1 MDCLATE
8 YETLMGLDNTYT
20 MNTENKHFPA
30 SFRVIGVGHGIENV
44 INEINSFGFEG
55 VSAEVVK
62 YPFDCTPQDE
72 DKLAIIC
79 FTDCDDNA
87 NRIAKIFHDA
97 GVLTIGFG
105 EDAVP
110 TYYDSIMEH
119 VRSSD
124 YPKIIKS
131 LLQPIVTSG
140 MISYDF
146 NDLSSIL
153 RDSEYF
159 TVRST
164 SGNSVKEATE
174 KLQGVFN
181 EIDLKC
187 VDYLS
192 IHLYFNPERS
202 IPLAMNNMTSLSQ
215 LMSVLPETINV
226 IWSVN
231 KDEKLNGDEIRL
243 SVILA
248 GKEVWK
254 CQTT

>member
-1 MDCLATE
+1 
-8 YETLMGLDNTYT
+8 
-20 MNTENKHFPA
+20 MNTENIDFPA

-79 FTDCDDNA
+79 FTDCEDNA
-87 NRIAKIFHDA
+87 NRIAKTFHDA

-105 EDAVP
+105 DDIVP
-110 TYYDSIMEH
+110 SYYASIMEH
-119 VRSSD
+119 VPSSD

-131 LLQPIVTSG
+131 LLHHIVTSG
-140 MISYDF
+140 MINYDF
-146 NDLSSIL
+146 NDLSTTL
-153 RDSEYF
+153 RYSEYF

-181 EIDLKC
+181 ELDLDC
-187 VDYLS
+187 VEYVS
-192 IHLYFNPERS
+192 IHLYFNPDRS
-202 IPLAMNNMTSLSQ
+202 IPLAMNDMTSL
-215 LMSVLPETINV
+215 
-226 IWSVN
+226 
-231 KDEKLNGDEIRL
+231 
-243 SVILA
+243 
-248 GKEVWK
+248 
-254 CQTT
+254 

>member
-1 MDCLATE
+1 
-8 YETLMGLDNTYT
+8 

-79 FTDCDDNA
+79 FIDCDDNA
-87 NRIAKIFHDA
+87 NRIAKTFHDA

-105 EDAVP
+105 DDAVP

-124 YPKIIKS
+124 YPKIIKT
-131 LLQPIVTSG
+131 LLQPIVTPCI
-140 MISYDF
+140 ISFDF
-146 NDLSSIL
+146 NDLRTIL
-153 RDSEYF
+153 RDSDYF
-159 TVRST
+159 TVKSM
-164 SGNSVKEATE
+164 SGNGVKEAVE
-174 KLQGVFN
+174 KLEADFN
-181 EIDLKC
+181 ELGLSC

-192 IHLYFNPERS
+192 IHLYFNPNRS
-202 IPLAMNNMTSLSQ
+202 TPLAMSEMASLQQ
-215 LMSVLPETINV
+215 LMSALPETVNV
-226 IWSVN
+226 LWSVN
-231 KDEKLNGDEIRL
+231 HDVNLNNDEIRL
-243 SVILA
+243 SAILA

>member
-8 YETLMGLDNTYT
+8 YETLVGLDNTYT

-79 FTDCDDNA
+79 FIDCDDNA
-87 NRIAKIFHDA
+87 NRIAKTFHDA

-105 EDAVP
+105 DDAVP

-124 YPKIIKS
+124 YPKIIKT

-140 MISYDF
+140 MISYDY
-146 NDLSSIL
+146 NDLSTTL

-164 SGNSVKEATE
+164 SGHSVKEATE

-181 EIDLKC
+181 ELDLGC

-192 IHLYFNPERS
+192 IHLYYNPTRS
-202 IPLAMNNMTSLSQ
+202 IPLAMNDMASLSE
-215 LMSVLPETINV
+215 LMSALPETVNV

-243 SVILA
+243 SAILA

>member
-8 YETLMGLDNTYT
+8 YETLVGLNNTYT

-87 NRIAKIFHDA
+87 NRIAKTFHDA
-97 GVLTIGFG
+97 GVLTLGFS
-105 EDAVP
+105 EDADP
-110 TYYDSIMEH
+110 SCYDSVMLCES
-119 VRSSD
+119 RKE
-124 YPKIIKS
+124 YPEKIKA
-131 LLQPIVTSG
+131 LLQPIVTPC
-140 MISYDF
+140 MISFDF
-146 NDLSSIL
+146 SDLSTIL
-153 RDSEYF
+153 RDSDYF
-159 TVRST
+159 TVKST
-164 SGNSVKEATE
+164 SGNGVKEAAE
-174 KLQGVFN
+174 KLGAAFN
-181 EIDLKC
+181 ELDFNC

-192 IHLYFNPERS
+192 IHLYYNPNRS
-202 IPLAMNNMTSLSQ
+202 TPLAMSEMASLQQ
-215 LMSVLPETINV
+215 LMSRLPETVNV
-226 IWSVN
+226 LWSVN
-231 KDEKLNGDEIRL
+231 HDENLNSDEIRL
-243 SVILA
+243 FTILA
-248 GKEVWK
+248 GKEAWK